1 MKNFL
6 CVLMIVLISFSIKAQ
21 SEKFLLGNKSFFKE
35 NDKWYTSNYK
45 TDGKFEVN
53 TRSITVKL
61 KNESL
66 VENFNK
72 LNKKFDIKILRKNI
86 LGYIDLELPEYSD
99 FRSIYT
105 SLVNEGIFEKVE
117 VNSFGELLSIPND
130 PYFSYQYHLNHPSR
144 PDINAMEGWD
154 LSSNKGTGVIVAVID
169 QGVSFNNFDLYN
181 NQSSNQGYNFVPPED
196 NDPSPRSYFEIH
208 GTHVAGIIAA
218 RTNNSIGV
226 SGVAGGWGTGLQ
238 GAQIMALRV
247 IKKDNPDS
255 AIIYSDA
262 VDDAIIYAALSG
274 AKIINMSFKVEE
286 LTAISD
292 ALTFAY
298 DRGCLLVAAAGNDPS
313 ATEPYFPA
321 RNENV
326 IAVAGLYWKNWE
338 HLGNTGNKIEIAA
351 PGEEIYSTIYSQI
364 FSYGVMTGTSQAAPQ
379 VSGTAALLFSD
390 YELINF
396 DVRNIL
402 KKTAFT
408 NFATYTVLK
417 FGSGLLKVDNA
428 LAYASNMP
436 EKPAISISAPIG
448 GHPTISWS
456 AISGVDNY
464 KIYRSEPNKRLSL
477 SVAAT
482 TSNNSWID
490 YNVIVG
496 SPKTSQFNY
505 YYRVTSMSGD
515 NESAVSNEVSCKSN
529 SIWKESVD
537 NYNTVSYKYGL
548 SDNYPNPFNPTTKIK
563 YTLKEK
569 GRVQIKVFNALGQT
583 VADLVNEVKPEGEHF
598 VIFNPDNLPSG
609 IYLYTIHCNDFVATK
624 KWSFSN
630 NFPFINN
637 SLCKINYLHN
647 ELYIANF
654 FG

>member
-1 MKNFL
+1 MKNILFVML
-6 CVLMIVLISFSIKAQ
+6 VVLIFFNIKAQ
-21 SEKFLLGNKSFFKE
+21 SEKFLLGNKSYFKE
-35 NDKWYTSNYK
+35 NNKWYTSNFK

-66 VENFNK
+66 VENLNK

-86 LGYIDLELPEYSD
+86 LGYIDLELPENSD
-99 FRSIYT
+99 FISMYN
-105 SLVNEGIFEKVE
+105 SFVSEGIFEKVE
-117 VNSFGELLSIPND
+117 VNSFGELLSAPND
-130 PYFSYQYHLNHPSR
+130 PSFSYQYHLNHATR
-144 PDINAMEGWD
+144 PDINALEGWD
-154 LSSNKGTGVIVAVID
+154 LSNNKGTGVIVAVID
-169 QGVSFNNFDLYN
+169 EPIFYNHIELFNNKWTNL
-181 NQSSNQGYNFVPPED
+181 GYDFVEMDED
-196 NDPSPRSYFEIH
+196 PRPDYIYENH

-218 RTNNSIGV
+218 RTNNGV
-226 SGVAGGWGTGLQ
+226 GVAGVAGGWGTALQ

-255 AIIYSDA
+255 SIIYSDA
-262 VDDAIIYAALSG
+262 VDDAILYAAFNRV
-274 AKIINMSFKVEE
+274 KIINMSFKVEE

-292 ALTFAY
+292 ALAFAY

-326 IAVAGLYWKNWE
+326 IAVAGLTWKFWD

-351 PGEEIYSTIYSQI
+351 PGEDI
-364 FSYGVMTGTSQAAPQ
+364 FSTTYSGAGYGLMTGTSQAAPQ

-402 KKTAFT
+402 KKTAVT
-408 NFATYTVLK
+408 NFSTYTALK

-482 TSNNSWID
+482 TSNNSWVD

-496 SPKTSQFNY
+496 SPKTSQFYY

>member
-326 IAVAGLYWKNWE
+326 IAVAGLTWKFWD

-351 PGEEIYSTIYSQI
+351 PGEDI
-364 FSYGVMTGTSQAAPQ
+364 FSTTYSGAGYGLMTGTSQAAPQ
-379 VSGTAALLFSD
+379 ISGTAALLFSD

-402 KKTAFT
+402 KKTAVT
-408 NFATYTVLK
+408 NFSTYTALK
-417 FGSGLLKVDNA
+417 FGSGLLKVDRA
-428 LAYASNMP
+428 LEYAYNLP
-436 EKPAISISAPIG
+436 EKPTININAPIG
-448 GHPTISWS
+448 SHPTISWG
-456 AISGVDNY
+456 AVPGVDYY

-477 SVAAT
+477 FFVEAT
-482 TSNNSWID
+482 DATSWID
-490 YNVIVG
+490 NYVIVG

-505 YYRVTSMSGD
+505 CYRVTSVSGD
-515 NESAVSNEVSCKSN
+515 YESAVSNEVSCKSN
-529 SIWKESVD
+529 SIWKESAD
-537 NYNTVSYKYGL
+537 RTNNVSYKYEL
-548 SDNYPNPFNPTTKIK
+548 SDNYPNPFNPITKIK
-563 YTLKEK
+563 YSLKEK
-569 GRVQIKVFNALGQT
+569 GLVQVKVYNVLGQA
-583 VADLVNEVKPEGEHF
+583 VAVLVNEVKAEGEHF
-598 VIFNPDNLPSG
+598 VNFNPGNLPSG
-609 IYLYTIHCNDFVATK
+609 IYVYTILCNNFVATK
-624 KWSFSN
+624 KMVF
-630 NFPFINN
+630 
-637 SLCKINYLHN
+637 LK
-647 ELYIANF
+647 
-654 FG
+654 

>member
-1 MKNFL
+1 MKNIL
-6 CVLMIVLISFSIKAQ
+6 CVMLVVLISFNIKAQ
-21 SEKFLLGNKSFFKE
+21 SEKFLLGNKSYFKE

-53 TRSITVKL
+53 KRSITVKL

-66 VENFNK
+66 VENLNK
-72 LNKKFDIKILRKNI
+72 LNKKFDIKVLRKNI

-99 FRSIYT
+99 FKSMYN
-105 SLVNEGIFEKVE
+105 SLVDEGIFEKVE
-117 VNSFGELLSIPND
+117 INSFGELLSVPND
-130 PYFSYQYHLNHPSR
+130 PYFPYQYHLNHATK
-144 PDINAMEGWD
+144 PDINAVEGWN
-154 LSSNKGTGVIVAVID
+154 LSYNKGTGSIVAVID
-169 QGVSFNNFDLYN
+169 EGVSFNSYELYN
-181 NQSSNQGYNFVPPED
+181 NQWPNVGYDFVD
-196 NDPSPRSYFEIH
+196 MDANPSPVYEYENH

-226 SGVAGGWGTGLQ
+226 AGVAGGWGTALQ

-255 AIIYSDA
+255 SIIYSDA

-292 ALTFAY
+292 ALDFAY
-298 DRGCLLVAAAGNDPS
+298 DRGCLLVAAAGNDPN
-313 ATEPYFPA
+313 AIEPYFPA

-326 IAVAGLYWKNWE
+326 IAVAGLLWKFWD

-351 PGEEIYSTIYSQI
+351 PGEDIYSLTYSGAG
-364 FSYGVMTGTSQAAPQ
+364 YGHMTGTSQAAPQ

-428 LAYASNMP
+428 LAYAGNMP
-436 EKPAISISAPIG
+436 EKPAISISAQIG
-448 GHPTISWS
+448 GHPTISWT
-456 AISGVDNY
+456 AIQGIDNY